1 MPRGFVYSHASLGTQ
16 VDLAASVWDLT
27 ASDSV
32 LHSLRLDSVYGAVNS
47 LQAPLA
53 SGARITLVR
62 KKLTKKNY
70 KKYQKKYQKNISLL
84 VQVPAHDPM
93 RLWSNLLGVGL
104 KSGKPL
110 AKINLFPSVPIVYSS
125 LLKSSAELFK
135 DKKTKEYVKSACGK
149 RIR

>member
-1 MPRGFVYSHASLGTQ
+1 M
-16 VDLAASVWDLT
+16 DLAAGAWDLT

-70 KKYQKKYQKNISLL
+70 KKYTKKHTKKIPEKYITPL

-110 AKINLFPSVPIVYSS
+110 AKINLFPSVPLVYSS

-149 RIR
+149 RIRYNNDKLTF